1 MMKKIISDP
10 AEFMEMANAFRVS
23 RIILTGYELEVFSIL
38 KGTLT
43 SSEIAGKLGTDV
55 RATDRLL
62 NALVAIGLIEKN
74 KNSFSNTAFSSR
86 FLVKGRPGFMGGLGH
101 MLNLWRTWSTLTE
114 SVRTGK
120 SVAIEDSIEDRGNDW
135 REAFIAAM
143 HARAPQQAREVAAL
157 LDLSKT
163 TRILDVGGGSGAFSF
178 EFIRQNKKIKAVV
191 FDLPTIVP
199 ITQGYIDREGFS
211 GSVTTMAGDYL
222 KDGFGE
228 GYDFIFLSAIIHI
241 NSPDENRSLI
251 KRCIAALDKGG
262 QLVIL
267 DHIMNEDRTEPK
279 AGAIFALN
287 MLVGTEKGD
296 TYTESEIESW
306 MGDAGLKEIRRADA
320 AQGTSLMIGIKG

>member
-1 MMKKIISDP
+1 MKKIISEP
-10 AEFMEMANAFRVS
+10 SEFMEMANAFRVS
-23 RIILTGYELEVFSIL
+23 RIILTGYELGVFSIL
-38 KGTLT
+38 QEART
-43 SSEIAGKLGTDV
+43 SPEIAGKLDTDT

-62 NALVAIGLIEKN
+62 NALVAIGLVDKTRD
-74 KNSFSNTAFSSR
+74 KFSNTAFSSR
-86 FLVKGRPGFMGGLGH
+86 FLVRERPGFMGGLGH
-101 MLNLWRTWSTLTE
+101 MLNLWKTWSTLTE
-114 SVRTGK
+114 CVRTGK
-120 SVAIEDSIEDRGNDW
+120 SVAIETSIEDRGNEW
-135 REAFIAAM
+135 QEAFIAAM
-143 HARAPQQAREVAAL
+143 HARAPQQAKEVATL

-178 EFIRQNKKIKAVV
+178 EFIRKNKKIKAVV

-228 GYDFIFLSAIIHI
+228 GYDFIFLSAVIHI

-251 KRCIAALDKGG
+251 RRCNAALDKGG
-262 QLVIL
+262 QLVVL
-267 DHIMNEDRTEPK
+267 DHIMNEDRTEPN

-296 TYTESEIESW
+296 TYTESEIEAW
-306 MGDAGLKEIRRADA
+306 MKDAGLKEIRRVDS

>member
-1 MMKKIISDP
+1 MKKIISDP
-10 AEFMEMANAFRVS
+10 AELMEMANAFRIS
-23 RIILTGYELEVFSIL
+23 RVILTGYELGIFSIL
-38 KGTLT
+38 QEART
-43 SSEIAGKLGTDV
+43 SSEIAGKSGTDP

-62 NALVAIGLIEKN
+62 NALVAIGLVEKN
-74 KNSFSNTAFSSR
+74 KDKFSNTTFSSK
-86 FLVKGRPGFMGGLGH
+86 FLVRENPGFLGGLGH
-101 MLNLWRTWSTLTE
+101 MLNIWKTWSTLTE

-120 SVAIEDSIEDRGNDW
+120 SIAIENSIEDRGNEW

-143 HARAPQQAREVAAL
+143 HARAPQQAKEVASL

-163 TRILDVGGGSGAFSF
+163 TRILDIGGGSGAFSF
-178 EFIRQNKKIKAVV
+178 EFIRKNKKIKAVV

-222 KDGFGE
+222 KDGFGK
-228 GYDFIFLSAIIHI
+228 GYNFIFLSAVIHI

-251 KRCIAALDKGG
+251 RRCNAALDKGG

-267 DHIMNEDRTEPK
+267 DHIMNDDRTEPK

-296 TYTESEIESW
+296 TYTESEIETW
-306 MGDAGLKEIRRADA
+306 MRDAGLKEIRRADST
-320 AQGTSLMIGIKG
+320 QGTSLMIGIKG